1 MLVLSR
7 RKEESIM
14 VGEDVEIRVI
24 DIRRNQ
30 IRLGIVAPKS
40 IPVHRKEVYESIRR
54 EKDARSDKYLSYI
67 CRTITQAC

>member
-14 VGEDVEIRVI
+14 VGEDVEIRVV
-24 DIRRNQ
+24 DIRGNQ
-30 IRLGIVAPKS
+30 IRLGIIAPKS

-54 EKDARSDKYLSYI
+54 KKEVSAERYLPYI
-67 CRTITQAC
+67 RRTITRAC